1 MMELT
6 LLKAKIHR
14 ATITEADLHYV
25 GSITIDQDLMD
36 AAGLIAYEKV
46 LVADIDN
53 GSRLETYIIPGPRQS
68 GIICLNGAS
77 ARLVS
82 VGDRIIVMAFCQ
94 MDPEEAVM
102 HRPTVVFVD
111 ENNTITEITSYEEH
125 GMIG

>member
-1 MMELT
+1 LELSV
-6 LLKAKIHR
+6 LKAKIHR
-14 ATITEADLHYV
+14 ATVTEADLHYV

-36 AAGLIAYEKV
+36 AAGLLSYEKV

-53 GSRLETYIIPGPRQS
+53 GNRLETYIIAGPRGS

-82 VGDRIIVMAFCQ
+82 PGDRVIVMAFCT
-94 MDPEEAVM
+94 MSPEEAKT

-111 ENNTITEITSYEEH
+111 ENNAISEITYYEEH

>member
-1 MMELT
+1 MELSV
-6 LLKAKIHR
+6 LKAKIHR
-14 ATITEADLHYV
+14 AMVTEADLHYV

-36 AAGLIAYEKV
+36 AAGLLSYEKV

-53 GSRLETYIIPGPRQS
+53 GNRLETYIIAGPRGS

-82 VGDRIIVMAFCQ
+82 PGDRVIVMAFCT
-94 MDPEEAVM
+94 MSPEEAKT

-111 ENNTITEITSYEEH
+111 EKNAISEITYYEEH

>member
-1 MMELT
+1 LELSV
-6 LLKAKIHR
+6 LKAKIHR
-14 ATITEADLHYV
+14 AMVTEADLHYV

-36 AAGLIAYEKV
+36 AAGLLSYEKV

-53 GSRLETYIIPGPRQS
+53 GNRLETYIIAGPRGS

-82 VGDRIIVMAFCQ
+82 PGDRVIVMAFCT
-94 MDPEEAVM
+94 MSPEEAKT

-111 ENNTITEITSYEEH
+111 EKNAISEITYYEEH

>member
-1 MMELT
+1 MEHE

-14 ATITEADLHYV
+14 ATVTEADLHYV

-36 AAGLIAYEKV
+36 AANLLSYEKV
-46 LVADIDN
+46 LVVDIDN
-53 GSRLETYIIPGPRQS
+53 GNRLETYIIPGPRKS

-82 VGDRIIVMAFCQ
+82 AGDKVIIMTFCR
-94 MDPEEAVM
+94 MSPEEAVS
-102 HRPTVVFVD
+102 HRPLVVFVD
-111 ENNTITEITSYEEH
+111 EHNAIREITSYEEH

>member
-1 MMELT
+1 MELSV
-6 LLKAKIHR
+6 LKAKIHR
-14 ATITEADLHYV
+14 APVTEADLHYV

-36 AAGLIAYEKV
+36 AAGLLSYEKV

-53 GSRLETYIIPGPRQS
+53 GNRLETYIIAGPRGS

-82 VGDRIIVMAFCQ
+82 PGDRVIVMAFCT
-94 MDPEEAVM
+94 MSPEEAKT

-111 ENNTITEITSYEEH
+111 EKNAISEITYYEEH

>member
-1 MMELT
+1 MELSV
-6 LLKAKIHR
+6 LKAKIHR
-14 ATITEADLHYV
+14 AVVTEADLHYV

-36 AAGLIAYEKV
+36 AASLLSYEKV

-53 GSRLETYIIPGPRQS
+53 GNRLETYIIAGPRGS

-82 VGDRIIVMAFCQ
+82 PGDRVIVMAYCT
-94 MDPEEAVM
+94 MSPEEAKT

-111 ENNTITEITSYEEH
+111 EKNAITEITYYEEH

>member
-1 MMELT
+1 MELSV
-6 LLKAKIHR
+6 LKAKIHR
-14 ATITEADLHYV
+14 ATVTEADLHYV

-36 AAGLIAYEKV
+36 AAGLLSYEKV

-53 GSRLETYIIPGPRQS
+53 GNRLETYIIAGPRGS

-82 VGDRIIVMAFCQ
+82 PGDRVIVMAFCV
-94 MDPEEAVM
+94 MSPEEAKT

-111 ENNTITEITSYEEH
+111 EKNAISEITYYEEH

>member
-1 MMELT
+1 MELT
-6 LLKAKIHR
+6 VLKGKIHR
-14 ATITEADLHYV
+14 ATVTEADLHYV

-36 AAGLIAYEKV
+36 AAGLLAYEKV

-53 GSRLETYIIPGPRQS
+53 GNRLETYIIAGPRGS

-82 VGDRIIVMAFCQ
+82 VGDRVIIMAFCQ
-94 MDPEEAVM
+94 VTPEEAAS

-111 ENNTITEITSYEEH
+111 DDNSICEITSYEEH
-125 GMIG
+125 GMMS

>member
-1 MMELT
+1 MELT

-14 ATITEADLHYV
+14 AVVTEADLHYV
-25 GSITIDQDLMD
+25 GSITIDLDLME
-36 AAGLIAYEKV
+36 ATGLLSYEKV

-53 GSRLETYIIPGPRQS
+53 GSRLETYVIPGPRKS

-77 ARLVS
+77 ARQVC
-82 VGDRIIVMAFCQ
+82 VGDKVIIMAFCTLDSQ
-94 MDPEEAVM
+94 EAAT

-111 ENNTITEITSYEEH
+111 EHNAIRQITSCEEH

>member
-1 MMELT
+1 MELT
-6 LLKAKIHR
+6 VLKGKIHR
-14 ATITEADLHYV
+14 ATVTEADLHYV

-36 AAGLIAYEKV
+36 AAQLLAYEKV

-53 GSRLETYIIPGPRQS
+53 GNRLETYIIAGPRGS

-82 VGDRIIVMAFCQ
+82 VGDRVIIMAFCQ
-94 MDPEEAVM
+94 VTPEEAAS

-111 ENNTITEITSYEEH
+111 DDNSICEITSYEEH
-125 GMIG
+125 GMMS

>member
-1 MMELT
+1 MELSV
-6 LLKAKIHR
+6 LKAKIHR
-14 ATITEADLHYV
+14 ATVTEADLHYV

-36 AAGLIAYEKV
+36 AAGLLSYEKV

-53 GSRLETYIIPGPRQS
+53 GNRLETYIIAGPRGS

-82 VGDRIIVMAFCQ
+82 PGDRVIVMAFCT
-94 MDPEEAVM
+94 MSPEEAKT

-111 ENNTITEITSYEEH
+111 ENNAISEITYYEEH

>member
-1 MMELT
+1 MELSV
-6 LLKAKIHR
+6 LKAKIHR
-14 ATITEADLHYV
+14 AVVTEADLHYV

-36 AAGLIAYEKV
+36 AAGFLSYEKV
-46 LVADIDN
+46 LIADIDN
-53 GSRLETYIIPGPRQS
+53 GNRLETYIIAGPRGS

-82 VGDRIIVMAFCQ
+82 PGDRVIVMAFCT
-94 MDPEEAVM
+94 MSPDEAKT

-111 ENNTITEITSYEEH
+111 EKNAITEITYYEEH

>member
-1 MMELT
+1 MELSV
-6 LLKAKIHR
+6 LKAKIHR
-14 ATITEADLHYV
+14 ATVTEADLHYV

-36 AAGLIAYEKV
+36 AAGLLSYEKV

-53 GSRLETYIIPGPRQS
+53 DNRLETYIIAGPRGS

-82 VGDRIIVMAFCQ
+82 PGDRVIVMAFCT
-94 MDPEEAVM
+94 MSPEEAKT

-111 ENNTITEITSYEEH
+111 EKNAISEITYYEEH

>member
-1 MMELT
+1 LELSV
-6 LLKAKIHR
+6 LKAKIHR
-14 ATITEADLHYV
+14 AVVTEADLHYV

-36 AAGLIAYEKV
+36 AAGFLSYEKV
-46 LVADIDN
+46 LIADIDN
-53 GSRLETYIIPGPRQS
+53 GNRLETYIIAGPRGS

-82 VGDRIIVMAFCQ
+82 PGDRVIVMAFCT
-94 MDPEEAVM
+94 MSPDEAKT

-111 ENNTITEITSYEEH
+111 EKNAITEITYYEEH

>member
-1 MMELT
+1 MELT
-6 LLKAKIHR
+6 VLKGKIHR
-14 ATITEADLHYV
+14 ATVTEADLHYV

-36 AAGLIAYEKV
+36 AAGLLAYEKV

-53 GSRLETYIIPGPRQS
+53 GNRLETYIIAGPRGS

-82 VGDRIIVMAFCQ
+82 VGDRVIIMAFCQ
-94 MDPEEAVM
+94 VTPEEAAN

-111 ENNTITEITSYEEH
+111 DDNSICEITSYEEH
-125 GMIG
+125 GMMS

>member
-1 MMELT
+1 MELSV
-6 LLKAKIHR
+6 LKAKIHR
-14 ATITEADLHYV
+14 ATVTEADLHYV

-36 AAGLIAYEKV
+36 AAGLLSYEKV

-53 GSRLETYIIPGPRQS
+53 GNRLETYIIAGPRGS

-82 VGDRIIVMAFCQ
+82 PGDRVIVMAFCT
-94 MDPEEAVM
+94 MSSEEAKT

-111 ENNTITEITSYEEH
+111 EKNAISEITYYEEH

>member
-1 MMELT
+1 MELT
-6 LLKAKIHR
+6 VLKGKIHR
-14 ATITEADLHYV
+14 ATVTEADLHYV

-36 AAGLIAYEKV
+36 AAGLLAYEKV

-53 GSRLETYIIPGPRQS
+53 GNRLETYIIAGPRGS

-82 VGDRIIVMAFCQ
+82 VGDRVIIMAFCQ
-94 MDPEEAVM
+94 LTPEEAAS

-111 ENNTITEITSYEEH
+111 DDNSICEITSYEEH
-125 GMIG
+125 SMMS

>member
-1 MMELT
+1 MELD

-14 ATITEADLHYV
+14 ATVTEADLHYV

-36 AAGLIAYEKV
+36 AANLLSYEKV
-46 LVADIDN
+46 LVVDIDN
-53 GSRLETYIIPGPRQS
+53 GNRLETYIIPGPRKS

-82 VGDRIIVMAFCQ
+82 AGDKVIIMTFCR
-94 MDPEEAVM
+94 MSPEEAIS
-102 HRPTVVFVD
+102 HRPIVVFVD
-111 ENNTITEITSYEEH
+111 EQNAIREITSYEEH

>member
-1 MMELT
+1 MELSV
-6 LLKAKIHR
+6 LKAKIHR
-14 ATITEADLHYV
+14 AVVTEADLHYV

-36 AAGLIAYEKV
+36 AAGLLSYEKV

-53 GSRLETYIIPGPRQS
+53 GNRLETYIIAGPRGS

-82 VGDRIIVMAFCQ
+82 PGDRVIVMAYCT
-94 MDPEEAVM
+94 MSPEEAKT

-111 ENNTITEITSYEEH
+111 EKNAITEITYYEEH